1 MDQVNKFKNQLYELN
16 KEKKSNEQDIKKL
29 KSENSGMEVTIG
41 KVRTKNEKLA
51 RAIRNVKDN
60 PNVLTQVR
68 EMVENG

>member
-1 MDQVNKFKNQLYELN
+1 
-16 KEKKSNEQDIKKL
+16 
-29 KSENSGMEVTIG
+29 MEITVG